1 MIQAFSWNLNT
12 QGQAKRL
19 SFVRQIEL
27 FAMLDFT
34 QRIVGEGL
42 TYDDVLL
49 LPSYSEVL
57 PRDVNIT
64 GRLSR
69 NIELK
74 VPIVAAAMDTVT
86 EFEMAIAIAQN
97 GGLGMIHKNMSIER
111 QAQEVRKVKRSESG
125 LIVDPIVLSR
135 NALIEEA
142 LRLMA
147 ENRIGGIPVVDENRK
162 LVGILTNRDL
172 RFETDPQKP
181 VWEVMTKENLIT
193 TPEGTSLRQAEGILQ
208 EHKIEKLPVVDAEG
222 RLVGLITYKDILKI
236 KDFPMACKD
245 RMGRLR
251 VGAAVGVTADLSE
264 RVQALVQAGVDV
276 LTVDTAHAHSR
287 GVLEA
292 LSMVKKITGDRV
304 DVVVGNIATGQAAK
318 MLVDAGADA
327 VKVGV
332 GPGSICTTRVVA
344 GVGVPQLTAVME
356 VADVLRGTGVT
367 LIADGGIRY
376 SGDIVKALAAGADC
390 IMAGSMFAG
399 VEESPGETIIFEG
412 RKFKTYRGMGSIEA
426 MKEGSKDRYFQDAED
441 EIKKLVP
448 EGIVGRVP
456 FKGNLSEVMYQY
468 IGGLKA
474 GMGYCGAV
482 NLEALRQARM
492 IKITNAGL
500 RESHPHGID
509 ITREAPNY
517 SR

>member
-1 MIQAFSWNLNT
+1 
-12 QGQAKRL
+12 
-19 SFVRQIEL
+19 
-27 FAMLDFT
+27 
-34 QRIVGEGL
+34 
-42 TYDDVLL
+42 
-49 LPSYSEVL
+49 
-57 PRDVNIT
+57 
-64 GRLSR
+64 
-69 NIELK
+69 
-74 VPIVAAAMDTVT
+74 
-86 EFEMAIAIAQN
+86 
-97 GGLGMIHKNMSIER
+97 
-111 QAQEVRKVKRSESG
+111 
-125 LIVDPIVLSR
+125 
-135 NALIEEA
+135 
-142 LRLMA
+142 
-147 ENRIGGIPVVDENRK
+147 
-162 LVGILTNRDL
+162 
-172 RFETDPQKP
+172 
-181 VWEVMTKENLIT
+181 
-193 TPEGTSLRQAEGILQ
+193 
-208 EHKIEKLPVVDAEG
+208 
-222 RLVGLITYKDILKI
+222 
-236 KDFPMACKD
+236 
-245 RMGRLR
+245 
-251 VGAAVGVTADLSE
+251 
-264 RVQALVQAGVDV
+264 
-276 LTVDTAHAHSR
+276 
-287 GVLEA
+287 
-292 LSMVKKITGDRV
+292 
-304 DVVVGNIATGQAAK
+304 
-318 MLVDAGADA
+318 
-327 VKVGV
+327 
-332 GPGSICTTRVVA
+332 
-344 GVGVPQLTAVME
+344 ME